1 MLTYVTL
8 PILQMRIM
16 CARKLSTVVRDSLR
30 FQGKEKSKSK
40 GNTFSHLDLVF
51 GLDLVNCGDLALCYT
66 HR

>member
-1 MLTYVTL
+1 
-8 PILQMRIM
+8 MRIM
-16 CARKLSTVVRDSLR
+16 CARKLYTVVRDSLR